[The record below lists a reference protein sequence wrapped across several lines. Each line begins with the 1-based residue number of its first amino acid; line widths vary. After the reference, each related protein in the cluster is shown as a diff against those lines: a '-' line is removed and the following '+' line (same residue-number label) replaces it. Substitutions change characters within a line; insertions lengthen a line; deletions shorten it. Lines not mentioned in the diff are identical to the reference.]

1 MDTEDGF
8 VGLTQLATDFSHD
21 LLAYLP
27 QLAVALA
34 LLLVGWI
41 MGRIARW
48 LTVRLL
54 ARLGRIRSGKAVDR
68 AVRESGIERVAS
80 EVVPRVVFWTV
91 FVFFAA
97 LAGEVLGLA
106 VASNGLSLLMRY
118 LPSVLAAVVILL
130 AGLVLSN
137 LARDAVV
144 TVLTSA
150 GIAGALPGQFVR
162 VAVLLLMTV
171 VALDQI
177 GIDST
182 LLILAVGI
190 VLAAILG
197 SVALAVGLGART
209 EVSNIIAVHY
219 LSRAYSVGQR
229 VRIGDADG
237 RIVEIG
243 LTGVALET
251 AQGRLRV
258 PAKDFSERVSCLV
271 GQEV

>member
-1 MDTEDGF
+1 MDTEGGF
-8 VGLTQLATDFSHD
+8 VGLTQLATDFSRD

-27 QLAVALA
+27 QLLIALA
-34 LLLVGWI
+34 LLFAGWVVG
-41 MGRIARW
+41 RLARW

-54 ARLGRIRSGKAVDR
+54 ARLGRFRGGKAVER

-130 AGLVLSN
+130 TGLVLSN

-144 TVLTSA
+144 TLLTSA
-150 GIAGALPGQFVR
+150 GVAGAIPGQFVR
-162 VAVLLLMTV
+162 VAVLLLMMV

-251 AQGRLRV
+251 AQGRLHV
-258 PAKDFSERVSCLV
+258 PARDFSERVSCLV
-271 GQEV
+271 GKEV